1 MLDYHVVENLMTPN
15 PDDGMAQVVNLR
27 SYTDE
32 EIAELMLKRGTLLTK
47 ADILAV
53 LQVYRE
59 VVGDLVE
66 DGCAINTALFNIIPS
81 ISGIFNGLGDSYD
94 ASRHKTCANINPGVA
109 LRQAAGRIKT
119 RKVQVADSTPYIVE
133 VKDIVSGSVN
143 ENLTPGGVVQLRG
156 SRLKF
161 VPENGE
167 NGIFLLSESGG
178 ETKLTVVAE
187 NKPARLMAMLP
198 VDLAE
203 GTFYLEVRTTYS
215 QGNRQEGKQLKTGRF
230 IKPLT
235 VIRV

>member
-27 SYTDE
+27 SYTDD

-59 VVGDLVE
+59 VVADIVE
-66 DGCAINTALFNIIPS
+66 DGCAVNTALFNITPS

-94 ASRHKTCANINPGVA
+94 ASRHKTRANINPGIA
-109 LRQAAGRIKT
+109 LRQAAKEIKP
-119 RKVQVADSTPYIVE
+119 RKVQVADTIPYIVE
-133 VKDIVSGSVN
+133 VKDIVSDSVN

-161 VPENGE
+161 IPGNAE
-167 NGIFLLSESGG
+167 NGIFLLPEGG
-178 ETKLTVVAE
+178 NEIKLTVIIE
-187 NKPARLMAMLP
+187 NKPARLITMLP
-198 VDLAE
+198 AGLDR
-203 GTFYLEVRTTYS
+203 GTYHLEVRTTLQS
-215 QGNRQEGKQLKTGRF
+215 NTQEGKQLKVGRY

-235 VIRV
+235 VV